1 MQDSEDP
8 VHKII
13 KKLFTHNPTSLK
25 KLLGSGRTHF
35 VFYVACAQTCSD
47 AHL

>member
-1 MQDSEDP
+1 MQDSEDR

-25 KLLGSGRTHF
+25 KLLSARTHF
-35 VFYVACAQTCSD
+35 VLYVACAQTCSD
-47 AHL
+47 AHI